1 MNDCRIVQTQLSK
14 QTSKM
19 IAFSDPY
26 HIRNP
31 AELSG
36 AHYKA
41 PQGVKLLQIFIP
53 NSEYENLPNWS
64 MFNCAESTPKN
75 VLKQDSSFYPR
86 KVPPKKWHK
95 RRSRP
100 VSLDVKGCSTSGGDL
115 SPITPLWGYFSAVST
130 PLECK
135 SFVNPPKE
143 TMITRTCSLSNLT
156 TKSGKQ
162 MQRWNSLADPQFPY
176 LDNNRQVAVS
186 CFLSKQMGGG
196 SGKTKLEERKKS
208 LTLPIKPPNASE
220 PMRCTASKSP
230 GNCLLLYTGC
240 PNVNHK

>member
-1 MNDCRIVQTQLSK
+1 
-14 QTSKM
+14 M

-41 PQGVKLLQIFIP
+41 PEGVKLLQIFLP
-53 NSEYENLPNWS
+53 SSEYESLPNWS
-64 MFNCAESTPKN
+64 LCNCADSTPKN
-75 VLKQDSSFYPR
+75 VLTQELPFYPR

-100 VSLDVKGCSTSGGDL
+100 VSLDVKGCGTSGGNG

-135 SFVNPPKE
+135 SFVEPPKE
-143 TMITRTCSLSNLT
+143 PTITRICSLTNLT
-156 TKSGKQ
+156 TNSRKQ
-162 MQRWNSLADPQFPY
+162 MLRWNSVADPQFPY
-176 LDNNRQVAVS
+176 FNHNQVAVS
-186 CFLSKQMGGG
+186 CFLSKQTEGGLRK
-196 SGKTKLEERKKS
+196 SKLEERKKS

-230 GNCLLLYTGC
+230 GNCLLCMVITTMV
-240 PNVNHK
+240 NV

>member
-36 AHYKA
+36 VHYKA

-53 NSEYENLPNWS
+53 NSEYESLPNWS
-64 MFNCAESTPKN
+64 NFDSATPKN
-75 VLKQDSSFYPR
+75 VLTQESPFYPR

-100 VSLDVKGCSTSGGDL
+100 VSLDVKGCGSVGGL

-135 SFVNPPKE
+135 TFVDPLKE
-143 TMITRTCSLSNLT
+143 STITRTCSLTNLT
-156 TKSGKQ
+156 KKQ
-162 MQRWNSLADPQFPY
+162 KIRRWNSLADPQFPY
-176 LDNNRQVAVS
+176 FNGEVAIS
-186 CFLSKQMGGG
+186 FCMSKQ
-196 SGKTKLEERKKS
+196 SGLGKISKLEERKKS
-208 LTLPIKPPNASE
+208 LTLPVKPPNASE
-220 PMRCTASKSP
+220 PLRCTTSKSP
-230 GNCLLLYTGC
+230 GNCTHCDWSRMGS
-240 PNVNHK
+240 